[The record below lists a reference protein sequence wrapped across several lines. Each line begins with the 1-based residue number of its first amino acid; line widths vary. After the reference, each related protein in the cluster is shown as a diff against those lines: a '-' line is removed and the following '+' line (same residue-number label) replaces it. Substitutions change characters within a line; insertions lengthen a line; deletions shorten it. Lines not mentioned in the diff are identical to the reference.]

1 MKLTGLEQRIVDYL
15 SACNREGKA
24 VPSLREMGRA
34 VGVNSPGTMGRYVN
48 GLVDKGVLKKTP
60 KRWRSLEVV
69 SQSEGLPLLGKI
81 AAGKPLEAMPV
92 SQSID
97 LNVYLGGAN
106 RFAIQVEGDSMIEA
120 GILDGDLV
128 IIQQKE
134 TAKTSDIVV
143 AFIDNQEATLKRF
156 KKRAGNKVEL
166 IPANRKMKSMIYDAE
181 RVSIQGVLVGQLRK
195 YT

>member
-1 MKLTGLEQRIVDYL
+1 
-15 SACNREGKA
+15 
-24 VPSLREMGRA
+24 MGRA

-48 GLVDKGVLKKTP
+48 GLIDKGVLKKTP

-106 RFAIQVEGDSMIEA
+106 RFVIQVEGDSMIEA

-128 IIQQKE
+128 IIQQQE
-134 TAKTSDIVV
+134 TARTSDIVV